1 MGQGADVNIKPIY
14 TVPELARMM
23 ALTTKRALR
32 LLARAGVPVQP
43 GDPRMVYLSDL
54 KAMAP
59 EIWTSMEE
67 AAHIKA
73 IAG

>member
-1 MGQGADVNIKPIY
+1 MNVKPIY
-14 TVPELARMM
+14 TVPELARMLGISRFR
-23 ALTTKRALR
+23 ATTLLR
-32 LLARAGVPVQP
+32 RVGVPIQP
-43 GDPRMVYLSDL
+43 GDPRMVYLSDI
-54 KAMAP
+54 KACAP